1 MREFFQSRT
10 EYTKHTQEVVYTPDA
25 HLGFGWHVWRDMARE
40 LIQSRELMW
49 RLFLRDLSA
58 RYRQS
63 VFGYVWA
70 VMPAIVTVVT
80 FTYLKG
86 SGTLPIGETNIPYPA
101 YVLLGM
107 SVWQLFATGL
117 TRTTQSLVQASAI
130 ITKINFARETLVL
143 AAFGESIFNFL
154 IRIVLIGVVFAWF
167 GVVPE
172 WTIILVPFVLIP
184 LALMTVGFGFI
195 LSIANGVFRD
205 IGNSLTLLLTFAM
218 FLTPVIYPPPTQWPK
233 VLINYLNPVSPFI
246 IATRDLITKG
256 TLSQPD
262 GLFYA
267 SVAGLV
273 VFLVAW
279 RIFHLAMSRIAER
292 I

>member
-1 MREFFQSRT
+1 METSRA
-10 EYTKHTQEVVYTPDA
+10 EYTKHTQEVLYTPDA

-70 VMPAIVTVVT
+70 VMPAIVTVAT

-86 SGTLPIGETNIPYPA
+86 SGTLPIGETNMPYPA

-167 GVVPE
+167 RVVPT
-172 WTIILVPFVLIP
+172 WTIIFVPFMLIP
-184 LALMTVGFGFI
+184 LALMTVGFGFM

-262 GLFYA
+262 GLLYA
-267 SVAGLV
+267 SVAGFV

-292 I
+292 V

>member
-1 MREFFQSRT
+1 METSRA
-10 EYTKHTQEVVYTPDA
+10 EYTKHTQEVVYTPDS

-40 LIQSRELMW
+40 LIQSRGLMW

-86 SGTLPIGETNIPYPA
+86 SGTLPIGETNMPYPA

-154 IRIVLIGVVFAWF
+154 IRIVLIGVVFAWYR
-167 GVVPE
+167 VVPV

-205 IGNSLTLLLTFAM
+205 IGNSLTMLLTFAM

-246 IATRDLITKG
+246 IATRDLTTKG

-267 SVAGLV
+267 SVSGLL

-292 I
+292 V

>member
-1 MREFFQSRT
+1 METSRT
-10 EYTKHTQEVVYTPDA
+10 IYTKHTQEVVYTPDA
-25 HLGFGWHVWRDMARE
+25 HLGFGWHVWREMARE

-86 SGTLPIGETNIPYPA
+86 SGTLPIGQTNMPYSA

-154 IRIVLIGVVFAWF
+154 IRIVLIAGVFAWF
-167 GVVPE
+167 GIVPA
-172 WTIILVPFVLIP
+172 WTVIFVPFVLIP
-184 LALMTVGFGFI
+184 LVLMTVGFGFI

-205 IGNSLTLLLTFAM
+205 IGSSLGLVLTFAM
-218 FLTPVIYPPPTQWPK
+218 FLTPVIYPPPTEWPK

-246 IATRDLITKG
+246 IATRDLTTKG

-262 GLFYA
+262 GLLWV
-267 SVAGLV
+267 SVFSLL

-292 I
+292 V

>member
-1 MREFFQSRT
+1 METSRA

-70 VMPAIVTVVT
+70 VMPAIVTVIT

-86 SGTLPIGETNIPYPA
+86 SGTLPIGQTDMPYPA

-117 TRTTQSLVQASAI
+117 TKTTQSLVQASAI

-154 IRIVLIGVVFAWF
+154 IRIVLIGVVFVWF
-167 GVVPE
+167 GVVPV
-172 WTIILVPFVLIP
+172 WTIIFVPFVLIP
-184 LALMTVGFGFI
+184 LALMTVGFGFM

-205 IGNSLTLLLTFAM
+205 IGNSLTLVLTFAM

-233 VLINYLNPVSPFI
+233 LLINYLNPISPFI
-246 IATRDLITKG
+246 IATRDLTTIG

-267 SVAGLV
+267 SDK
-273 VFLVAW
+273 
-279 RIFHLAMSRIAER
+279 AER
-292 I
+292 NRPSGTNKKCRGIG

>member
-1 MREFFQSRT
+1 METSQA

-25 HLGFGWHVWRDMARE
+25 HLGFGWRVWRDMARE

-86 SGTLPIGETNIPYPA
+86 SGTLPIGQTNMPYPA

-154 IRIVLIGVVFAWF
+154 IRIVLIGVVFAWY
-167 GVVPE
+167 GVVPA
-172 WTIILVPFVLIP
+172 WTIIFVPFVLIP
-184 LALMTVGFGFI
+184 LALMTAGFGFI

-205 IGNSLTLLLTFAM
+205 IGNSLTLVLTFAM

-246 IATRDLITKG
+246 IATRDLTTKG

-267 SVAGLV
+267 SIAGLV
-273 VFLVAW
+273 VFLAAW

-292 I
+292 V

>member
-1 MREFFQSRT
+1 METSRA

-70 VMPAIVTVVT
+70 VMPAIVTVIT

-86 SGTLPIGETNIPYPA
+86 SGTLPIGQTDMPYPA

-117 TRTTQSLVQASAI
+117 TKTTQSLVQASAI

-154 IRIVLIGVVFAWF
+154 IRIVLIGVVFVWF
-167 GVVPE
+167 GVVPV
-172 WTIILVPFVLIP
+172 WTIIFVPFVLIP
-184 LALMTVGFGFI
+184 LALMTVGFGFM

-205 IGNSLTLLLTFAM
+205 IGNSLTLVLTFAM

-233 VLINYLNPVSPFI
+233 LLINYLNPISPFI
-246 IATRDLITKG
+246 IATRDLTTIG

-267 SVAGLV
+267 SIAGFV

-292 I
+292 V

>member
-1 MREFFQSRT
+1 METSRA
-10 EYTKHTQEVVYTPDA
+10 EYTRHTQEVVYTPDS
-25 HLGFGWHVWRDMARE
+25 HLGFGWHVWREMMRE

-70 VMPAIVTVVT
+70 VMPAIVTVAT

-86 SGTLPIGETNIPYPA
+86 SGTLPIGETNMPYPA

-143 AAFGESIFNFL
+143 AAFGEFDS
-154 IRIVLIGVVFAWF
+154 
-167 GVVPE
+167 
-172 WTIILVPFVLIP
+172 
-184 LALMTVGFGFI
+184 
-195 LSIANGVFRD
+195 
-205 IGNSLTLLLTFAM
+205 
-218 FLTPVIYPPPTQWPK
+218 Y
-233 VLINYLNPVSPFI
+233 
-246 IATRDLITKG
+246 
-256 TLSQPD
+256 
-262 GLFYA
+262 
-267 SVAGLV
+267 
-273 VFLVAW
+273 
-279 RIFHLAMSRIAER
+279 
-292 I
+292 

>member
-1 MREFFQSRT
+1 METSQA

-25 HLGFGWHVWRDMARE
+25 HLGFGWHVWREMARE
-40 LIQSRELMW
+40 LIQGRELMW
-49 RLFLRDLSA
+49 RLFLRDISA

-70 VMPAIVTVVT
+70 VLPAIVTVAT

-154 IRIVLIGVVFAWF
+154 IRIVLIGAVFAWYR
-167 GVVPE
+167 VVPA
-172 WTIILVPFVLIP
+172 WTVIFVPFVLIP

-205 IGNSLTLLLTFAM
+205 IGSSLTLVMTFAM
-218 FLTPVIYPPPTQWPK
+218 FLTPVVYPPPTQWPK

-262 GLFYA
+262 GLLWV
-267 SVAGLV
+267 SVISLL
-273 VFLVAW
+273 VFLVGW

>member
-1 MREFFQSRT
+1 METSRA
-10 EYTKHTQEVVYTPDA
+10 EYTKHTQEVIYTPDA
-25 HLGFGWHVWRDMARE
+25 HLGFGWHVWREMARE
-40 LIQSRELMW
+40 LIQGRELMW

-70 VMPAIVTVVT
+70 VMPAIVTVLT

-86 SGTLPIGETNIPYPA
+86 SGTLPIGQTNMPYPA

-130 ITKINFARETLVL
+130 ITKINFSRETLVL

-154 IRIVLIGVVFAWF
+154 IRIVLIGVVFAWYR
-167 GVVPE
+167 VIPV
-172 WTIILVPFVLIP
+172 WTIIFVPFMLIP
-184 LALMTVGFGFI
+184 LVLMTVGFGFM

-205 IGNSLTLLLTFAM
+205 IGNSLTLVLTFAM

-246 IATRDLITKG
+246 IATRDLTTIG

-279 RIFHLAMSRIAER
+279 RIFHLAMSRVAER
-292 I
+292 V

>member
-1 MREFFQSRT
+1 METSRT
-10 EYTKHTQEVVYTPDA
+10 EYIKHTQEVVYTPDA
-25 HLGFGWHVWRDMARE
+25 HLGFGWHVWREMARE

-86 SGTLPIGETNIPYPA
+86 SGTLPIGETNMPYPA

-117 TRTTQSLVQASAI
+117 TGTTQSLVRASAI

-143 AAFGESIFNFL
+143 AAFGQSIFNFL
-154 IRIVLIGVVFAWF
+154 IRIVLIAGVFAWF
-167 GVVPE
+167 GIVPA
-172 WTIILVPFVLIP
+172 WTVIFVPFVLIP

-205 IGNSLTLLLTFAM
+205 IGNSLTLVLTFAM
-218 FLTPVIYPPPTQWPK
+218 FLTPVVYPPPTQWPK
-233 VLINYLNPVSPFI
+233 VLINYLNPASPFI
-246 IATRDLITKG
+246 IATRDLITRG

-262 GLFYA
+262 GLLYA
-267 SVAGLV
+267 SVASLL

-279 RIFHLAMSRIAER
+279 RIFHLAMPRIAER
-292 I
+292 V

>member
-1 MREFFQSRT
+1 METSRA

-25 HLGFGWHVWRDMARE
+25 HLGFGWHVWREMARE
-40 LIQSRELMW
+40 LIQGRELMW

-70 VMPAIVTVVT
+70 VMPAIVTVLT

-86 SGTLPIGETNIPYPA
+86 SGTLPIGQTNMPYPA

-130 ITKINFARETLVL
+130 ITKINFSRETLVL

-154 IRIVLIGVVFAWF
+154 IRIVLIGVVFAWYR
-167 GVVPE
+167 VVPV
-172 WTIILVPFVLIP
+172 WTIIFVPFMLIP
-184 LALMTVGFGFI
+184 LVLMTVGFGFM

-205 IGNSLTLLLTFAM
+205 IGNSLTLVLTFAM

-246 IATRDLITKG
+246 IATRDLTTIG

-279 RIFHLAMSRIAER
+279 RIFHLAMSRVAER
-292 I
+292 V

>member
-1 MREFFQSRT
+1 METSRT
-10 EYTKHTQEVVYTPDA
+10 KYTKHTQEVVYTPDA
-25 HLGFGWHVWRDMARE
+25 HLGFGWHVWREMARE

-86 SGTLPIGETNIPYPA
+86 SGTLPIGQTNMPYPA

-130 ITKINFARETLVL
+130 ITKINFAREALVL

-154 IRIVLIGVVFAWF
+154 IRIVLIAGVFAWF
-167 GVVPE
+167 GIVPV
-172 WTIILVPFVLIP
+172 WTVIFVPFVLIP
-184 LALMTVGFGFI
+184 LALMTVGLGFI

-205 IGNSLTLLLTFAM
+205 IGNSLGLVLTFAM

-246 IATRDLITKG
+246 IATRDLTTKG

-267 SVAGLV
+267 SVAGLL

-292 I
+292 V

>member
-1 MREFFQSRT
+1 METSRA
-10 EYTKHTQEVVYTPDA
+10 EYTKNTQEVVYTPDA
-25 HLGFGWHVWRDMARE
+25 HLGFGWHVWQEMARE
-40 LIQSRELMW
+40 FIQGRELMW

-70 VMPAIVTVVT
+70 VLPAIVATIT

-117 TRTTQSLVQASAI
+117 TRTTQSLVQARDI
-130 ITKINFARETLVL
+130 ITKINFARETLVI

-154 IRIVLIGVVFAWF
+154 IRIVLIGAVFAWYR
-167 GVVPE
+167 VVPA
-172 WTIILVPFVLIP
+172 WTIIFVPFVLIP

-195 LSIANGVFRD
+195 LSLANAVFRD
-205 IGNSLTLLLTFAM
+205 IGNSLTLVMTFAM
-218 FLTPVIYPPPTQWPK
+218 FLTPVVYPPPTQWPK
-233 VLINYLNPVSPFI
+233 ILINYLNPVSPFI

-256 TLSQPD
+256 TLSQPN
-262 GLFYA
+262 GLLWV
-267 SVAGLV
+267 SVFSLL

-292 I
+292 V

>member
-1 MREFFQSRT
+1 METSRT

-86 SGTLPIGETNIPYPA
+86 SGTLPIGQTNMPYPA

-154 IRIVLIGVVFAWF
+154 IRIVLIAGVFAWF
-167 GVVPE
+167 GIVPA
-172 WTIILVPFVLIP
+172 WTVIFVPFVLIP

-205 IGNSLTLLLTFAM
+205 IGSSLGLVLTFAM

-262 GLFYA
+262 GLLWV
-267 SVAGLV
+267 SIAGLV

-292 I
+292 V

>member
-1 MREFFQSRT
+1 METSRT

-25 HLGFGWHVWRDMARE
+25 HLGFGWCVWREMMRE
-40 LIQSRELMW
+40 LIQGRELMW

-117 TRTTQSLVQASAI
+117 TRMTQSLVQASAI

-154 IRIVLIGVVFAWF
+154 IRIVLIGVVFAWY
-167 GVVPE
+167 GVVPA
-172 WTIILVPFVLIP
+172 WTIILVPFMLIP

-195 LSIANGVFRD
+195 MSIANGVFRD

-246 IATRDLITKG
+246 IATRDLTTKG

-262 GLFYA
+262 GLLYA
-267 SVAGLV
+267 SAAGLV

-292 I
+292 V

>member
-1 MREFFQSRT
+1 METSRA
-10 EYTKHTQEVVYTPDA
+10 EYTKHTQEAVYTPDA
-25 HLGFGWHVWRDMARE
+25 HLGFGWRVWRDMARE

-86 SGTLPIGETNIPYPA
+86 SGTLPIGETNMPYPA

-130 ITKINFARETLVL
+130 ITKINFAREALVL
-143 AAFGESIFNFL
+143 AAFGESIFDFL
-154 IRIVLIGVVFAWF
+154 IRIVLIGVVFAWY
-167 GVVPE
+167 GVVPV
-172 WTIILVPFVLIP
+172 WTIIFVPFVLIP
-184 LALMTVGFGFI
+184 LALMTVGFGFM

-205 IGNSLTLLLTFAM
+205 IGNSLMILLTFAM

-246 IATRDLITKG
+246 IATRDLTTVG
-256 TLSQPD
+256 TLSQLD

-267 SVAGLV
+267 SVAGFV

-292 I
+292 V

>member
-1 MREFFQSRT
+1 MVRSRT
-10 EYTKHTQEVVYTPDA
+10 KYRGPLQEVAYTPDA
-25 HLGFGWHVWRDMARE
+25 HLGFGWHVWKEMLQE
-40 LIQSRELMW
+40 LIRSRDLMW

-63 VFGYVWA
+63 FLGYVWA
-70 VMPAIVTVVT
+70 VMPAIVTVIT

-86 SGTLPIGETNIPYPA
+86 SGTLPIGETDMPYPA

-143 AAFGESIFNFL
+143 AAFGESVFNFL

-167 GVVPE
+167 RVVPA
-172 WTIILVPFVLIP
+172 WTIIFVPFVLIP
-184 LALMTVGFGFI
+184 LALITVGLGFI
-195 LSIANGVFRD
+195 LSLANGVFRD
-205 IGNSLTLLLTFAM
+205 IGNSLTLALTFAM
-218 FLTPVIYPPPTQWPK
+218 FLTPVVYPPPTQWPK
-233 VLINYLNPVSPFI
+233 VLINYLNPISPFI
-246 IATRDLITKG
+246 IATRDLTTKG

-262 GLFYA
+262 GLLWV
-267 SVAGLV
+267 SVISLL

-279 RIFHLAMSRIAER
+279 RIFHLAMSRVAER
-292 I
+292 V

>member
-1 MREFFQSRT
+1 METSRA
-10 EYTKHTQEVVYTPDA
+10 EYTKHTKEVVYTPDA
-25 HLGFGWHVWRDMARE
+25 HLGFGWRVWRDMARE

-143 AAFGESIFNFL
+143 AAFGESIFNFM

-167 GVVPE
+167 GVVPA

-205 IGNSLTLLLTFAM
+205 IGNSLTLVLTFAM

-246 IATRDLITKG
+246 IATRDLTTKG

-262 GLFYA
+262 GLFYV
-267 SVAGLV
+267 SVASLV

>member
-1 MREFFQSRT
+1 METSQA

-25 HLGFGWHVWRDMARE
+25 HLGFGWHVWREMARE

-63 VFGYVWA
+63 IFGYVWA

-86 SGTLPIGETNIPYPA
+86 SGTLPIGQTNIPYPV

-107 SVWQLFATGL
+107 SVWLLFATGL

-154 IRIVLIGVVFAWF
+154 IRIVLIGVVFAWYR
-167 GVVPE
+167 VVPV
-172 WTIILVPFVLIP
+172 WTIILVPFMLIP
-184 LALMTVGFGFI
+184 LALMTVGFGFM

-205 IGNSLTLLLTFAM
+205 IGNSMTMLLTFAM
-218 FLTPVIYPPPTQWPK
+218 FLTPVVYPPPTQWPK

-246 IATRDLITKG
+246 IATRDLTTKG

-267 SVAGLV
+267 SVAGLA

-292 I
+292 V

>member
-1 MREFFQSRT
+1 METSRA
-10 EYTKHTQEVVYTPDA
+10 EYTKHTQEVIYTPDA
-25 HLGFGWHVWRDMARE
+25 HLGFGWHVWREMARE
-40 LIQSRELMW
+40 LIQGRELMW

-70 VMPAIVTVVT
+70 VMPAIVTVLT

-86 SGTLPIGETNIPYPA
+86 SGTLPIGQTNMPYPA

-130 ITKINFARETLVL
+130 ITKINFSRETLVL

-154 IRIVLIGVVFAWF
+154 IRIVLIGVVFAWYR
-167 GVVPE
+167 VVPV
-172 WTIILVPFVLIP
+172 WTIIFVPFMLIP
-184 LALMTVGFGFI
+184 LVLMTVGFGFM

-205 IGNSLTLLLTFAM
+205 IGNSLTLVLTFAM

-246 IATRDLITKG
+246 IATRDLTTIG

-279 RIFHLAMSRIAER
+279 RIFHLAMSRVAER
-292 I
+292 V

>member
-1 MREFFQSRT
+1 METSRA
-10 EYTKHTQEVVYTPDA
+10 EYTKHTQEVLYTPDA

-70 VMPAIVTVVT
+70 VMPAIVTVAT

-86 SGTLPIGETNIPYPA
+86 SGTLPIGETNMPYPA

-167 GVVPE
+167 RVVPT
-172 WTIILVPFVLIP
+172 WTIIFVPFVLIP
-184 LALMTVGFGFI
+184 LALMTVGFGFM

-262 GLFYA
+262 GLLYA

-292 I
+292 V

>member
-1 MREFFQSRT
+1 METSRA

-25 HLGFGWHVWRDMARE
+25 HLGFGWHVWRDMMRE

-86 SGTLPIGETNIPYPA
+86 SGTLPIGQTNMPYPT
-101 YVLLGM
+101 YVLLGI

-154 IRIVLIGVVFAWF
+154 IRIVLIGVVFAWYR
-167 GVVPE
+167 VVPA
-172 WTIILVPFVLIP
+172 WTIIFVPFMLIP

-195 LSIANGVFRD
+195 MSIANGVFRD
-205 IGNSLTLLLTFAM
+205 IGNSLTLVLTFAM

-246 IATRDLITKG
+246 IATRDLTTTG

-267 SVAGLV
+267 SAAGLV
-273 VFLVAW
+273 VFLVSW

-292 I
+292 V